1 MSDPTPRDFI
11 QSEMQQL
18 VAETAVIQAQVRA
31 LNARALRLH
40 AVPESR
46 MGWSGGRS
54 LRPHVVLSVATLVGL
69 GLVAL
74 VRGVT

>member
-18 VAETAVIQAQVRA
+18 VAETAAIQAQVQA
-31 LNARALRLH
+31 LNARAVREH
-40 AVPESR
+40 R
-46 MGWSGGRS
+46 MGSSGGRS
-54 LRPHVVLSVATLVGL
+54 SRPRVALSVATLVGL

-74 VRGVT
+74 IKVVT